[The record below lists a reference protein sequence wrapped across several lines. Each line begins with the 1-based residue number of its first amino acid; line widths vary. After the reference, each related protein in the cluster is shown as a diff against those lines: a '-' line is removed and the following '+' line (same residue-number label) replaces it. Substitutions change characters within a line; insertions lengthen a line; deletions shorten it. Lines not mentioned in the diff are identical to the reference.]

1 MKCRPKMLCHDSP
14 KMLCHDSKVRE
25 FEAYQFEKD
34 GKMPDWFHNLIL
46 SNRIKCDYILSAF
59 FLRKDNS
66 LTLIAPNDFIVNY
79 GSDDVESY
87 KPIDFYRL
95 FEFVK

>member
-1 MKCRPKMLCHDSP
+1 MKCRP

-25 FEAYQFEKD
+25 FEAYQFGKD

-46 SNRIKCDYILSAF
+46 SNKIKCDHILNAF
-59 FLRKDNS
+59 FLRKNDA
-66 LTLIAPNDFIVNY
+66 LTLIAPDDFIVSY
-79 GSDDVESY
+79 GNGDIEAYTPVV
-87 KPIDFYRL
+87 FYRF